1 MTLTQFAADVAWKSL
16 PLLGLIV
23 LAGLAE
29 RWRPVEAQRWRGRA
43 VNLGCM
49 LAYVLGF
56 ALLQQ
61 GTAALTVLAVNGA
74 GGGWLAL
81 PADGWH
87 LLPSFLVYTLVL
99 DLGEYAFHRAQHRI
113 PALWAMH
120 SLHHSD
126 TAMNAT
132 TTDRHFWLEPGIKMV
147 TIYLGMGLLFKPDP
161 AIVGLYALLGLYNVV
176 PHMNL
181 RWGLG
186 RACFLINTPQFHR
199 LHHSML
205 PQHYDCNF
213 AGLFPVF
220 DVLFGTYRQPAAD
233 EYPPTGIAG
242 GEVPADTLDVLAW
255 PLRRWLRRPGQ
266 GNRYP

>member
-1 MTLTQFAADVAWKSL
+1 MTLAQFAADVAWKSL
-16 PLLGLIV
+16 PLLGLIM

-29 RWRPVEAQRWRGRA
+29 RRWPAEAQRWRGRA

-49 LAYVLGF
+49 AVYVLGF

-147 TIYLGMGLLFKPDP
+147 TLYLAVGLLFKPDP
-161 AIVGLYALLGLYNVV
+161 VIVGMYAVLGLYNVV
-176 PHMNL
+176 PHMNV

-186 RACFLINTPQFHR
+186 RAAFLINTPQFHR

-220 DVLFGTYRQPAAD
+220 DLLFGTYRQPAAG

-242 GEVPADTLDVLAW
+242 GDVPAGVLEVLAW
-255 PLRRWLRRPGQ
+255 PLRGRLRKNG
-266 GNRYP
+266 G